1 MKMNNFKIIPT
12 VDNSVSRVNMPAEA
26 QACLDIHS
34 SAEYV
39 FNDIHCILSQMIT
52 LDTSIDQA
60 LTVMKLSNKKSI
72 LYVGTETK
80 LLGVISSFTLV
91 SRVVLMIANRKR
103 VARSELTV
111 ADVMSLVVKM
121 PALRKNNV
129 HRACIGDIKKTMESL
144 GEAHIQVVDE
154 TNKICGVISSTDVS
168 RVLHVPV
175 FINAT
180 AHSFKDC
187 FNVMHE
193 HEELI

>member
-1 MKMNNFKIIPT
+1 MDNFKIVPT
-12 VDNSVSRVNMPAEA
+12 VDNSISGVNMPVEA

-39 FNDIHCILSQMIT
+39 VKDIHCILSQMIAP
-52 LDTSIDQA
+52 DASIDEA
-60 LTVMKLSNKKSI
+60 LTVMRLSNKKST

-91 SRVVLMIANRKR
+91 SRVVLMIANRKC
-103 VARSELTV
+103 VVRSDLTV
-111 ADVMSLVVKM
+111 ADVMSPINKM
-121 PALRKNNV
+121 PVLRKNNV

-154 TNKICGVISSTDVS
+154 TNKIFGVISSTDIS
-168 RVLHVPV
+168 RVLHEPV
-175 FINAT
+175 YINAT

>member
-1 MKMNNFKIIPT
+1 MDNFKIVPT
-12 VDNSVSRVNMPAEA
+12 VDNSISGVNMPVEA

-39 FNDIHCILSQMIT
+39 VKDIHCILSQMIAP
-52 LDTSIDQA
+52 DASIDEA
-60 LTVMKLSNKKSI
+60 LTVMRLSNKKST

-91 SRVVLMIANRKR
+91 SRVVLMIANRKC
-103 VARSELTV
+103 VVRSDLTV
-111 ADVMSLVVKM
+111 ADVMSPINKM
-121 PALRKNNV
+121 PVLRKNNV
-129 HRACIGDIKKTMESL
+129 HRACIGDITKTMESL

-154 TNKICGVISSTDVS
+154 TNKIFGVISSTDIS
-168 RVLHVPV
+168 RVLHEPV
-175 FINAT
+175 YINAT

>member
-1 MKMNNFKIIPT
+1 MDNFKIVPT
-12 VDNSVSRVNMPAEA
+12 VDNSISGVNMPVEA

-39 FNDIHCILSQMIT
+39 VKDIHCILSQMIT
-52 LDTSIDQA
+52 PDASIDEA
-60 LTVMKLSNKKSI
+60 LTVMRLSNKKST

-103 VARSELTV
+103 VARSDLTV
-111 ADVMSLVVKM
+111 ADVMSPINKM
-121 PALRKNNV
+121 PVLRKNNV

-154 TNKICGVISSTDVS
+154 TNKIFGVISSTDIS
-168 RVLHVPV
+168 RVLHEPV
-175 FINAT
+175 YINAT

-193 HEELI
+193 HEKLI

>member
-1 MKMNNFKIIPT
+1 MDNFKIVPT
-12 VDNSVSRVNMPAEA
+12 VDNSISGVNMPVEA

-39 FNDIHCILSQMIT
+39 VKDIHCILSQMIT
-52 LDTSIDQA
+52 PDASIDEA
-60 LTVMKLSNKKSI
+60 LTVMRLSNKKST

-103 VARSELTV
+103 VARSDLTV
-111 ADVMSLVVKM
+111 ADVMSPINKM
-121 PALRKNNV
+121 PVLRKNNV

-154 TNKICGVISSTDVS
+154 TNKIFGVISSTDIS
-168 RVLHVPV
+168 RVLHEPV
-175 FINAT
+175 YINAT